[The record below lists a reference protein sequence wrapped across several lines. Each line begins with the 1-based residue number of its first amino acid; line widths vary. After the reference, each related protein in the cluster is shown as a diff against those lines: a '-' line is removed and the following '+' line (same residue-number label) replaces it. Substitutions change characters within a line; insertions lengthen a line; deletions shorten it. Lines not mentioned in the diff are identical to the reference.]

1 MNTHWTLAQ
10 TLQKY
15 GQKVPALVKAS
26 GVSRNTVY
34 DIVNGKTGAVTLETL
49 DKLLSGL
56 EELTGAR
63 MTVEDVL
70 RREEP
75 ADISPALLVQ
85 LANARPFN
93 WEELQKLIPDWTDEE
108 RAENDRYWR
117 EHEEE
122 KRAALVRDE
131 RRLQQIADLLDG
143 PQGDVSVGQVG
154 EREKLAP

>member
-49 DKLLSGL
+49 DKLLNGL

-63 MTVEDVL
+63 MTVEDVVK
-70 RREEP
+70 REQAAEL
-75 ADISPALLVQ
+75 SPDLLTQ
-85 LANARPFN
+85 LTKARPFD
-93 WEELQKLIPDWTDEE
+93 WDELRKLIPEWTPQE
-108 RAENDRYWR
+108 RAENDEFWLEQERDR
-117 EHEEE
+117 RSRGDRRM
-122 KRAALVRDE
+122 KRLEALWDELDARD
-131 RRLQQIADLLDG
+131 QH
-143 PQGDVSVGQVG
+143 GQVQDG
-154 EREKLAP
+154 